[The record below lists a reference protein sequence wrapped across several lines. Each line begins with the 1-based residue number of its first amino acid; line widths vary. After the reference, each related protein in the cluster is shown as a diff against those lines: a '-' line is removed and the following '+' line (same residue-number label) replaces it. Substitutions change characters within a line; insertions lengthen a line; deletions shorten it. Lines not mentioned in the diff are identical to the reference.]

1 MSDVEENEI
10 IINSELLN
18 NDFDDLAFEP
28 EIIKGD
34 EDKESAIKYDYLK
47 DALKDAKVKMVE
59 GVEKKDEKIKKA
71 VAEM

>member
-1 MSDVEENEI
+1 MSDINEDEI

-34 EDKESAIKYDYLK
+34 EDEESATKYNY
-47 DALKDAKVKMVE
+47 
-59 GVEKKDEKIKKA
+59 
-71 VAEM
+71 

>member
-1 MSDVEENEI
+1 MSDINEDEI

-34 EDKESAIKYDYLK
+34 EDKKSAIKYNY
-47 DALKDAKVKMVE
+47 
-59 GVEKKDEKIKKA
+59 
-71 VAEM
+71 

>member
-18 NDFDDLAFEP
+18 NDLDDLAFEP

-34 EDKESAIKYDYLK
+34 EDEESVIKYNY
-47 DALKDAKVKMVE
+47 
-59 GVEKKDEKIKKA
+59 
-71 VAEM
+71 

>member
-1 MSDVEENEI
+1 MSDINEDEI

-34 EDKESAIKYDYLK
+34 EDKEFAIKYNY
-47 DALKDAKVKMVE
+47 
-59 GVEKKDEKIKKA
+59 
-71 VAEM
+71 

>member
-28 EIIKGD
+28 KIIKGD
-34 EDKESAIKYDYLK
+34 EDKESAIKYNY
-47 DALKDAKVKMVE
+47 
-59 GVEKKDEKIKKA
+59 
-71 VAEM
+71 